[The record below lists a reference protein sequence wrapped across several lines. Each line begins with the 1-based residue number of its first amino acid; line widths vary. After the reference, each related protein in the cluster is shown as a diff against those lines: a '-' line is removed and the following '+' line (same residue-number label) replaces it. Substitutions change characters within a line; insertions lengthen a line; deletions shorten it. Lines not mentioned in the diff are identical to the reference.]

1 MPFHGSVT
9 WSQMYSLIRDS
20 EHLYT
25 EVRGWVAVRGVI
37 PVKEYFSLTGIRLIN
52 E

>member
-9 WSQMYSLIRDS
+9 WAQMYSFIRDS

-25 EVRGWVAVRGVI
+25 EVRGWVAGEGCDSSERVFFAHRHSAN
-37 PVKEYFSLTGIRLIN
+37 K
-52 E
+52 